1 MKTRVIE
8 FIRDLSDGGAETL
21 VKDYV
26 KLIDKNKFD
35 LYVLTIR
42 NFTNTAVYKQVHELG
57 IEIIPIYPKWNFL
70 IKLFNKL
77 FGKQYIDYK
86 MRKIITQI
94 RPSCIHAHLYTL
106 DYLFRISSSLH
117 DVKLYYTC
125 HSIPERYFGEK
136 YEKQTRAAEY
146 LIQKKGMRMIALH
159 DNMRDELNQ
168 MFGVN
173 NTITIKNGIDLNR
186 YRNDL
191 DKKEEIRESLG
202 IPNDAFVVGNVG
214 RFIEIK
220 NHTFL
225 IDVFRKIKDLNDHAY
240 LLLVGDGE
248 LKESILNKVRL
259 LNLDDSVIILS
270 HRADVP
276 RLMRAMD
283 VFIFP
288 SKIEGFGIAAI
299 EAQAAGLR
307 CLISDTVPTS
317 THISELAI
325 PLSLELSPVE
335 WATIALN
342 RDIFSEYSDR
352 IEDYDMNKEIKK
364 LEKLYLD

>member
-1 MKTRVIE
+1 MMLNYIIRVTAYRRGILARNMKSRLGQ
-8 FIRDLSDGGAETL
+8 LS
-21 VKDYV
+21 
-26 KLIDKNKFD
+26 I
-35 LYVLTIR
+35 
-42 NFTNTAVYKQVHELG
+42 
-57 IEIIPIYPKWNFL
+57 
-70 IKLFNKL
+70 LF
-77 FGKQYIDYK
+77 
-86 MRKIITQI
+86 
-94 RPSCIHAHLYTL
+94 
-106 DYLFRISSSLH
+106 
-117 DVKLYYTC
+117 
-125 HSIPERYFGEK
+125 E
-136 YEKQTRAAEY
+136 
-146 LIQKKGMRMIALH
+146 KKGMRMIALH

>member
-1 MKTRVIE
+1 MRQIE
-8 FIRDLSDGGAETL
+8 SIKFGNWFSLARDFLP
-21 VKDYV
+21 
-26 KLIDKNKFD
+26 DK
-35 LYVLTIR
+35 
-42 NFTNTAVYKQVHELG
+42 
-57 IEIIPIYPKWNFL
+57 
-70 IKLFNKL
+70 
-77 FGKQYIDYK
+77 
-86 MRKIITQI
+86 
-94 RPSCIHAHLYTL
+94 CIHEFDKPWRTKNDDLLKLWHAVRNVSPDIAEIL
-106 DYLFRISSSLH
+106 ISCDFTS
-117 DVKLYYTC
+117 
-125 HSIPERYFGEK
+125 
-136 YEKQTRAAEY
+136 
-146 LIQKKGMRMIALH
+146 
-159 DNMRDELNQ
+159 
-168 MFGVN
+168 
-173 NTITIKNGIDLNR
+173 
-186 YRNDL
+186 
-191 DKKEEIRESLG
+191 
-202 IPNDAFVVGNVG
+202 
-214 RFIEIK
+214 
-220 NHTFL
+220 
-225 IDVFRKIKDLNDHAY
+225 
-240 LLLVGDGE
+240 
-248 LKESILNKVRL
+248 
-259 LNLDDSVIILS
+259 NLDDSVIILS